1 MCLLWWLLR
10 AGFSMEGA
18 VFGSEEPVIAS
29 DGDSETWYYI
39 ASTASGSASHC
50 TGSVIYV
57 TKD

>member
-1 MCLLWWLLR
+1 
-10 AGFSMEGA
+10 MEGA

-39 ASTASGSASHC
+39 TSTASGGASYC